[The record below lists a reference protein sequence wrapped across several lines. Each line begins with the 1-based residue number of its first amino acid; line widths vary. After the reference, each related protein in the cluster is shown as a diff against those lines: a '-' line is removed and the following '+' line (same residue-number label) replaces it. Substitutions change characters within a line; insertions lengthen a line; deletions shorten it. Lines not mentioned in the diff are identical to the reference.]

1 MRDTA
6 WRESDG
12 LIFASAPAYADVN
25 LVHRHAP
32 SRSMVDTITLV
43 ITGATAIVF
52 GPWR

>member
-1 MRDTA
+1 MRDTD

-12 LIFASAPAYADVN
+12 RIFASAPAYADVN
-25 LVHRHAP
+25 LVHGHSR
-32 SRSMVDTITLV
+32 SRSMVDTIALV